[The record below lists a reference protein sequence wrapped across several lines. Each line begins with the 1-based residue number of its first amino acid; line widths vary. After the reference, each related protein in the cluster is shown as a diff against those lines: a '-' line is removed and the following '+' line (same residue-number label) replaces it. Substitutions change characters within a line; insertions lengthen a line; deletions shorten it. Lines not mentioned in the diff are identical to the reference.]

1 MTAPLDAAQLP
12 DPASVHGAHA
22 GAPDA
27 PDANANNAPRW
38 RVEDGPIVHIEEAM
52 PGAAVNA
59 LRDIGHEVVVAD
71 RFSTDFGRSQIIL
84 KTEGGYIA
92 GSEWR
97 TDGQAVGF

>member
-1 MTAPLDAAQLP
+1 
-12 DPASVHGAHA
+12 
-22 GAPDA
+22 
-27 PDANANNAPRW
+27 
-38 RVEDGPIVHIEEAM
+38 VHIEEAM
-52 PGAAVNA
+52 PGAAVES
-59 LRDIGHEVVVAD
+59 LRGLGHRIVSAD